1 MIKDK
6 EGHLRAAH
14 ARRIA
19 LCGGYAAKVL
29 EASVFERLCYR
40 VQLRLSLWRLHWT
53 LRVASLQRLRAGR
66 VGPSERNELRAAK
79 P

>member
-19 LCGGYAAKVL
+19 LCGRYATKAL
-29 EASVFERLCYR
+29 EASVFKHL
-40 VQLRLSLWRLHWT
+40 
-53 LRVASLQRLRAGR
+53 
-66 VGPSERNELRAAK
+66 
-79 P
+79 